1 MEAHTH
7 RRAHALLWLGA
18 VIVALAS
25 VPSGAV
31 ADVDG
36 DKKKASALLDEG
48 NGHFTARRYREAR
61 QRYEAAYAAYAS
73 PKILLNL
80 AEASRELGELDRAVE
95 HYERFLAEAAAEVK
109 SKHAP
114 QVSQRLDEL
123 RPRLGRLRVSGPAG
137 AEVAVDGR
145 ARGRL
150 PLGLLWALP
159 GKREV
164 LVGEVTRAVTV
175 RAGATEA
182 VELAA
187 ASGVVVAAAPE
198 PSAPPSLTPEIPRG
212 PAADAAPTAL
222 VAAPPRDDDEGQG
235 GVLTSWWFWTGVG
248 VLAASAVVVG
258 VAAGSAETG
267 PALGGELGRVSTAD
281 WTTFDP
287 RGGR

>member
-36 DKKKASALLDEG
+36 DKRKASALLDEG

-95 HYERFLAEAAAEVK
+95 HYERFLAEASAEVQ
-109 SKHAP
+109 SKHAA
-114 QVSQRLDEL
+114 QVSQRLEEL

-164 LVGEVTRAVTV
+164 VVGEATRAVTV

-182 VELAA
+182 VELGAA
-187 ASGVVVAAAPE
+187 TGAVVAAAE

-212 PAADAAPTAL
+212 PAADAEPTTL
-222 VAAPPRDDDEGQG
+222 VAASPPDEDEGSG
-235 GVLTSWWFWTGVG
+235 GVLTRWWFWTGVG

-258 VAAGSAETG
+258 VAAGGADSG
-267 PALGGELGRVSTAD
+267 PALGGELGRVSTAG